1 MPESPESLENGSV
14 SNESVPNESVSNE
27 EASEKLQYFGDVSL
41 KVTVQLGQCS
51 MKIRDILQLQAGSII
66 SLPKSAG
73 ENVDI
78 MFNGQTL
85 AFGEVVRLEGSTGIR
100 ITELGVPD

>member
-1 MPESPESLENGSV
+1 MPESMENDPVANASV
-14 SNESVPNESVSNE
+14 SYEES
-27 EASEKLQYFGDVSL
+27 AGDLQCFGDIPL
-41 KVTVQLGQCS
+41 GITIQLDERR
-51 MKIRDILQLQAGSII
+51 MKIRDILQLHTGSVI

-78 MFNGQTL
+78 LINGQPV

-100 ITELGVPD
+100 ITELNVPD

>member
-1 MPESPESLENGSV
+1 MPESMENEPVANASV
-14 SNESVPNESVSNE
+14 SYDESAGE
-27 EASEKLQYFGDVSL
+27 LQCFGDL
-41 KVTVQLGQCS
+41 PLGITIQLDERR
-51 MKIRDILQLQAGSII
+51 MKIRDILQLHAGSVI

-78 MFNGQTL
+78 LINGKAI

-100 ITELGVPD
+100 ITELNVPD

>member
-1 MPESPESLENGSV
+1 MPESME
-14 SNESVPNESVSNE
+14 NESVSNDPVSYKDAAE
-27 EASEKLQYFGDVSL
+27 ELQYLGDITL
-41 KVTVQLGQCS
+41 GITVQLDERH
-51 MKIRDILQLQAGSII
+51 MKIRDILQLQAGSVI

-78 MFNGQTL
+78 VINGRTV

-100 ITELGVPD
+100 ITELNVPD

>member
-1 MPESPESLENGSV
+1 MSESIES
-14 SNESVPNESVSNE
+14 ESVSYE
-27 EASEKLQYFGDVSL
+27 ETAEELNYFGDVPL
-41 KVTVQLGQCS
+41 GIDVQLGECR
-51 MKIRDILQLQAGSII
+51 MKIRDILQLQVGSVI

-78 MFNGQTL
+78 LINGRLT

-100 ITELGVPD
+100 ITELNVLD